1 MSNEFLEKEHEIMDL
16 AQYVDENELEWSF
29 IQINQ

>member
-16 AQYVDENELEWSF
+16 AQYVDENELE
-29 IQINQ
+29 